1 MIRIL
6 QKHNRRKRLQHS
18 SDKQVVGHILGEM
31 EYSGQCV
38 GYRTLWQRLVVDHK
52 LRVPRDKV
60 LRIMQI
66 ADPDGI
72 ALRKGHRLKRRKYYA
87 SGPNYIWH
95 ADGYDKL
102 KPFGF
107 CIHGAIDGYSRK
119 ILWLEVSSS
128 NKNPSLI
135 ARYYLDVLDELGL
148 APRILRCDLGTENS
162 TLSLLHP
169 FFRHRAADPLLD

>member
-1 MIRIL
+1 M
-6 QKHNRRKRLQHS
+6 
-18 SDKQVVGHILGEM
+18 
-31 EYSGQCV
+31 

-72 ALRKGHRLKRRKYYA
+72 ALRKGRRLKRRKYYA
-87 SGPNYIWH
+87 IGPNYIWH

-107 CIHGAIDGYSRK
+107 CIHGAIDGLQS
-119 ILWLEVSSS
+119 
-128 NKNPSLI
+128 KNYM
-135 ARYYLDVLDELGL
+135 ARSIVQQQEPFSYCKVLFGFIG
-148 APRILRCDLGTENS
+148 RIRVGPTHS
-162 TLSLLHP
+162 TV
-169 FFRHRAADPLLD
+169 